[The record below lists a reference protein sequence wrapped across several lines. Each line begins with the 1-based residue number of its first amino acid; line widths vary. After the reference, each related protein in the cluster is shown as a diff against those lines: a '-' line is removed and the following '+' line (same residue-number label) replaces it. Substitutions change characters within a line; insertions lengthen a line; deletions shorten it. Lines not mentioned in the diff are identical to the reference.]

1 MNNILV
7 TGGAGYIGSY
17 FVKQLLKLD
26 FNVTVVDNLMFNQNG
41 DFLKKSY
48 ENLNFINGDVRDE
61 KLIKKIVNKNDII
74 IPLAGIVGAPLSEKM
89 PKETKEINQD
99 AIKYLTS
106 ICSKEH
112 LIIMP
117 VSNSGYGIG
126 EKDSFCDENSPL
138 KPISLYGKTKVESE
152 KIIMDRE
159 NSISF
164 RLATVFG
171 VSEER
176 MRTDLMVNNFTYLAY
191 KKEEFKIYEPNFRR
205 NFVHISDISEAFL
218 FSIRNFSD
226 LKSNIFNLGLNNA
239 NITKIQ
245 LCEKIK
251 KYLPEFKFEISHNK
265 KDPDQRDYFVSNEKL
280 KKAGFEAKFSL
291 DKGIQELIKYFTDS
305 SNDQLHN

>member
-1 MNNILV
+1 MRNILV

-17 FVKQLLKLD
+17 FVKKLINLD
-26 FNVTVVDNLMFNQNG
+26 FNITVLDNLMFNQDAG
-41 DFLKKSY
+41 FLKKKY
-48 ENLNFINGDVRDE
+48 PNLNFIKGDVRDE
-61 KLIKKIVNKNDII
+61 QLIKKVVNKNDII

-89 PKETKEINQD
+89 PKETKEINET

-106 ICSKEH
+106 ITSKDH

-126 EKDSFCDENSPL
+126 EKDTFCDENSPL

-152 KIIMDRE
+152 KMIMERE

-171 VSEER
+171 VSKER
-176 MRTDLMVNNFTYLAY
+176 MRTDLMVNNFTYNA
-191 KKEEFKIYEPNFRR
+191 FKNLFFKVYEPNFRR
-205 NFVHISDISEAFL
+205 NFVHISDIADAFL
-218 FSIRNFSD
+218 FSMD
-226 LKSNIFNLGLNNA
+226 LFTKLKGNIYNLGLNDA
-239 NITKIQ
+239 NITKIE

-251 KYLPEFKFEISHNK
+251 KFIPQFKFEISYDE

-280 KKAGFEAKFSL
+280 KKAGFEAKHSL
-291 DKGIQELIKYFTDS
+291 DKGIEELIKYYRE
-305 SNDQLHN
+305 NLIN